1 MIKENFHEAKQFF
14 QNFLSEQG
22 LSSDL
27 LWVFG
32 EDIIC
37 LPKRFLI
44 KVPLP
49 AENESFAEVCY
60 NIGLERNLGLCLHAF
75 CLLDGRP
82 CCYIEL
88 PKDDLDA
95 QYSLMGNLSLKCSV
109 RNDLINAEPI
119 DSFLVWQ
126 TYRLSEKFSDP
137 RFSTL
142 DKLPFRKA
150 LLQTA

>member
-1 MIKENFHEAKQFF
+1 MMIKESFDEAKQFF

-60 NIGLERNLGLCLHAF
+60 NIGRERDFG
-75 CLLDGRP
+75 
-82 CCYIEL
+82 
-88 PKDDLDA
+88 
-95 QYSLMGNLSLKCSV
+95 QYSLMGNHSVKYSV
-109 RNDLINAEPI
+109 RTDLINAEAVANP
-119 DSFLVWQ
+119 LLWQ
-126 TYRLSEKFSDP
+126 TYRLIEKFLDT
-137 RFSTL
+137 RFLTL

-150 LLQTA
+150 QLQTT

>member
-37 LPKRFLI
+37 LPNRFLI

-49 AENESFAEVCY
+49 AKNESFAEACY
-60 NIGLERNLGLCLHAF
+60 NIGLERDFGLCLHAF

-82 CCYIEL
+82 CCYVQLSE
-88 PKDDLDA
+88 DDLDA
-95 QYSLMGNLSLKCSV
+95 QYSLMGNHSVKYSV
-109 RNDLINAEPI
+109 RSDLINAEPVA
-119 DSFLVWQ
+119 SSLLWQ
-126 TYRLSEKFSDP
+126 KHLLTAKFSDS
-137 RFSTL
+137 RFLTL

-150 LLQTA
+150 RLQTV

>member
-1 MIKENFHEAKQFF
+1 MIKESFDEAKQFF

-49 AENESFAEVCY
+49 AENESFAEICY
-60 NIGLERNLGLCLHAF
+60 NVGRERDFGICLHAF

-82 CCYIEL
+82 CCYVWL
-88 PKDDLDA
+88 PEDDLDA
-95 QYSLMGNLSLKCSV
+95 QYSMMGNLSLKCNV
-109 RNDLINAEPI
+109 RNDLTNAEPI
-119 DSFLVWQ
+119 DSFLAWQ
-126 TYRLSEKFSDP
+126 AHRLTEKFSDR

-142 DKLPFRKA
+142 EKMPFR
-150 LLQTA
+150 

>member
-1 MIKENFHEAKQFF
+1 MIKENFLEAKQFF

-27 LWVFG
+27 FWVFG
-32 EDIIC
+32 EDVIS

-49 AENESFAEVCY
+49 AENESFAEACY
-60 NIGLERNLGLCLHAF
+60 DIGLKRDFGLCLHAF

-82 CCYIEL
+82 CCYVQL
-88 PKDDLDA
+88 PEDDLDA
-95 QYSLMGNLSLKCSV
+95 QYSLMGNHSVKYSV
-109 RNDLINAEPI
+109 RNDLINAESI
-119 DSFLVWQ
+119 ESFLVWQ
-126 TYRLSEKFSDP
+126 TYSLSEKFSDP
-137 RFSTL
+137 RVSTL

-150 LLQTA
+150 HLQTA

>member
-1 MIKENFHEAKQFF
+1 MIKENFDEAKQFF

-37 LPKRFLI
+37 LPNRFLI

-49 AENESFAEVCY
+49 AENESFARACY
-60 NIGLERNLGLCLHAF
+60 DIGRERDLGLCLHVF
-75 CLLDGRP
+75 CLLDRRP
-82 CCYIEL
+82 CCYVQL
-88 PKDDLDA
+88 PEDELDA
-95 QYSLMGNLSLKCSV
+95 QYSLMGNLSVKLTI

-150 LLQTA
+150 QLQMA

>member
-1 MIKENFHEAKQFF
+1 MLAEKLRSVNTMIKENFHEAKQFF

-27 LWVFG
+27 LWAFG

-49 AENESFAEVCY
+49 AENESFAQACY
-60 NIGLERNLGLCLHAF
+60 DIGRERDFGLCLHAF
-75 CLLDGRP
+75 CLLGGRP
-82 CCYIEL
+82 CCYIQL

-95 QYSLMGNLSLKCSV
+95 QYSLMGNHSVKYSV
-109 RNDLINAEPI
+109 RSDLINAEAVANP
-119 DSFLVWQ
+119 LLWQ
-126 TYRLSEKFSDP
+126 TYRLIEKVLS
-137 RFSTL
+137 L
-142 DKLPFRKA
+142 IHI
-150 LLQTA
+150 